1 VLPGR
6 RAEDGLGSSVEESI
20 TECLRVGAVLTYK
33 LGLRRTHSRDAWSCR
48 CLTTT
53 DPFGRVTCSSKS
65 CHSQYAVDGGLI
77 SVEDLSLCSS
87 IRQVMTSVT
96 CAIVARYSA
105 EGWSHCSPVGTD
117 ELYPPWSS
125 RSVNH

>member
-1 VLPGR
+1 MLPGR
-6 RAEDGLGSSVEESI
+6 RAEDGLGSSVEESF
-20 TECLRVGAVLTYK
+20 TECLRVGAVLTYI
-33 LGLRRTHSRDAWSCR
+33 LGLRCTHSRDAWSCR

-105 EGWSHCSPVGTD
+105 EGWSHCSLVGAD